1 MKVNSLSRVRLYR
14 PHGLQPTRLLR
25 PWDFPGKSTGVVRA
39 KTLVEG
45 LLSTCNSVSLI
56 HTIALALASKMN
68 ANLRSSTWLS
78 PDLLTTR
85 PVSLNPQILGFPC
98 NSVSK
103 ESACNAGD
111 PGLIPGWERSP
122 GEGNGSPFQY
132 SCPKNPMDREAW
144 QATVHAVTRVRRDLM
159 TKLPPPELKEPFEG
173 S

>member
-1 MKVNSLSRVRLYR
+1 MSDSIDPMDCSLLGSSVHGIFQAKVLEWCVLIPPS
-14 PHGLQPTRLLR
+14 
-25 PWDFPGKSTGVVRA
+25 
-39 KTLVEG
+39 VEG

-132 SCPKNPMDREAW
+132 SCPKNPMDRGAW